1 MYIHFILEEIM
12 NSIIRAWGNSQG
24 LYIPKAT
31 LKQVGLEVN
40 DAVEISVEGD
50 AIMVRKDK
58 TLEKRIEALEN
69 LRALRASVLEH
80 EAESSVSTDYKKEL
94 EEYFDEKYGI

>member
-50 AIMVRKDK
+50 AIMIKKDSSLDERRRAWESIK
-58 TLEKRIEALEN
+58 K
-69 LRALRASVLEH
+69 LRNSIKGREIAISD
-80 EAESSVSTDYKKEL
+80 DYKKEL
-94 EEYFDEKYGI
+94 EAYLDEKYGK

>member
-1 MYIHFILEEIM
+1 M

-50 AIMVRKDK
+50 AIMIKKDRLLDERRRAWESIK
-58 TLEKRIEALEN
+58 TLRNSIKGRDIDI
-69 LRALRASVLEH
+69 SD
-80 EAESSVSTDYKKEL
+80 DYKKEL
-94 EEYFDEKYGI
+94 EAYLDEKYGK

>member
-1 MYIHFILEEIM
+1 M

-50 AIMVRKDK
+50 AIMIKKDSSLDERRRAWESIK
-58 TLEKRIEALEN
+58 K
-69 LRALRASVLEH
+69 LRNSIKGREIAISD
-80 EAESSVSTDYKKEL
+80 DYKKEL
-94 EEYFDEKYGI
+94 EAYLDEKYGK